1 MSTLKVNEVRH
12 LSNSGSANIVL
23 ESNATTNLQAT
34 STLGL
39 TVTGTL
45 TVSGVSTFNGNTVV
59 GNASTDTIVLN
70 STVSG
75 FNNFSGFTGEVR
87 MYAGDAA
94 GTSPPAGWLYCNGDT
109 ISSTINDGGTNLGGT
124 HYNADGKGN
133 DYQPLF
139 NLLKA
144 SSDWGNT
151 TSASWGTDKV
161 FVPDFRSRSPVGIA
175 TGAANMADGRVSGG
189 VTTNTGTALA
199 AGLTSRTL
207 SIAAGTETHTLTIAE
222 LAAHTHASS
231 IVSSA
236 TGQTINNPTHTHG
249 MQSHTHTGASHSHS
263 GSPLG
268 TSNPGTHTHWSG
280 EYDKAVRDGTGD
292 NVTAMYVDTYNAGD
306 LDVVNVGALTAN
318 GSHTHSITGSTAS
331 TAAGAG
337 SGPNNNTTTATAPS
351 ITLTDPNHTHT
362 LTAAST
368 GSGTAHTNLS
378 PIIAVNYII
387 KV

>member
-1 MSTLKVNEVRH
+1 MSTVKVNELKH
-12 LSNSGSANIVL
+12 LSNTGSANIVL

-45 TVSGVSTFNGNTVV
+45 TVSGVSTLNGNTVV
-59 GNASTDTIVLN
+59 GNASSDTMVLT

-75 FNNFSGFTGEVR
+75 FNNFSGFTGEIR
-87 MYAGDAA
+87 MYAGNAA
-94 GTSPPAGWLYCNGDT
+94 GDSSPAGWLYCNGDT

-151 TSASWGTDKV
+151 SSASWGTDKV
-161 FVPDFRSRSPVGIA
+161 KVPDFRSRSPIGMA
-175 TGAANMADGRVSGG
+175 TGAANAADAR
-189 VTTNTGTALA
+189 TTGTALA

-207 SIAAGTETHTLTIAE
+207 SDTAGTETHVLITAE
-222 LAAHTHASS
+222 LAAHTHTSTIVAS
-231 IVSSA
+231 VA
-236 TGQTINNPTHTHG
+236 GQTPTYTRPTATQDG
-249 MQSHTHTGASHSHS
+249 HTHTLVHTHDVN
-263 GSPLG
+263 PPNTT
-268 TSNPGTHTHWSG
+268 TSTIGTHTHTLQSSTSSWAGGGSYGSTGTHIGNAQTAPQSSG
-280 EYDKAVRDGTGD
+280 G
-292 NVTAMYVDTYNAGD
+292 
-306 LDVVNVGALTAN
+306 
-318 GSHTHSITGSTAS
+318 GSHSHTLDIGNFTS
-331 TAAGAG
+331 AGA
-337 SGPNNNTTTATAPS
+337 SATTTSGASAS
-351 ITLTDPNHTHT
+351 GVTLSGGSVTLSNPTHTHT